1 MSNFSSY
8 IPRRRSVKGSLSCF
22 VPSSTRELLP
32 AHLQPYF
39 DEVKRDLAA
48 YVGTGTDDRRGSD
61 VLEIGS
67 AEGNVTERKKRRR
80 MQISERKKGEFS
92 P

>member
-8 IPRRRSVKGSLSCF
+8 IPRRRSVKRSLSCF